1 MFNRDRRFNNIL
13 GTSGGSWW
21 SQTTW
26 YQADDIRS
34 GAGIDGKQLII
45 DSWVSAGILDGNR
58 NLITAFYEEF
68 PSVNLA
74 SLGDLS
80 ASLGTCV
87 GNVLEEIT
95 DINTKFKDCII
106 TEVGAAGFQTAL
118 DRSEFYQHL
127 NDELPLSTQSGLK
140 DRVFKNH

>member
-1 MFNRDRRFNNIL
+1 MNRVL

-34 GAGIDGKQLII
+34 GATIDETVSKQLII
-45 DSWVSAGILDGNR
+45 DTWVGAGILDGNR
-58 NLITAFYEEF
+58 DLVTAFYNEF
-68 PSVNLA
+68 PTVNLA

-106 TEVGAAGFQTAL
+106 KEVGAAGFKTAL

-127 NDELPLSTQSGLK
+127 NDVLPADTQTGLK
-140 DRVFKNH
+140 ARVLEI